1 MKLKEVKRD
10 KHGLITGG
18 SVGYVFNKE
27 GFIDWRKMI
36 KPEFLVPNLSK
47 TSEKDVTKLKDSELI
62 ILIGGIK
69 DLAHIR
75 GYTDVRYDVTTPSKD
90 YVVVSCSIKF
100 IPSYE
105 TEDKEVVFSGVGDAG
120 AHNTHGFGQAFLGP
134 IAENRA
140 FVRAVRNFL
149 RINIVGMD
157 EMAERQKFVKP
168 FTPQA
173 PDSFPEAEE
182 NQASPVA
189 LFKKVMSD
197 KKVSWAKVKKRLED
211 EGYEKVDSI
220 SCVEDIPKAKLFEL
234 IERLKKIKS

>member
-10 KHGLITGG
+10 KHGLVTGG
-18 SVGYVFNKE
+18 SVNYIFNDE

-36 KPEFLVPNLSK
+36 KPEFLVPNLQK
-47 TSEKDVTKLKDSELI
+47 TSERDVTKLKDSELI

-75 GYTDVRYDVTTPSKD
+75 GYTDVRYEVTTPAKD
-90 YVVVSCSIKF
+90 YVAVSCSIKF
-100 IPSYE
+100 IPNYE
-105 TEDKEVVFSGVGDAG
+105 TENQEVVFSGVGDAG
-120 AHNTHGFGQAFLGP
+120 THNTHGFGQAFLGP

-168 FTPQA
+168 FSPQA
-173 PDSFPEAEE
+173 VSEVPEAEE
-182 NQASPVA
+182 DNQASPVA
-189 LFKKVMSD
+189 LLEKVMRE
-197 KKVSWAKVKKRLED
+197 KKVSFSKVLKRLKD
-211 EGYEKVDSI
+211 ENYDKVESI
-220 SCVEDIPKAKLFEL
+220 QTIHDVPKAKIFEL
-234 IERLKKIKS
+234 IERLNKIQ